1 MDDEQ
6 IDKIFVGDLDSLAPL
21 SSKLVRIFTNSTYTD
36 MLLERNTLAQ
46 FVYPKLKSYCRQRHG
61 VEFQVVDLRW
71 GLRDQ
76 ITNDHLTTQICMS
89 ELQAC
94 QKLSIGPNFIYFGG
108 QKYGY
113 RPIPTVIPTEEMAL
127 MRRTLVK
134 MEEDVSL
141 LDSWYF
147 SDSNSI
153 PPLSILQ
160 PIDSQLKN
168 FLNKKEPNL
177 QAKDAAEWWV
187 IQSKL
192 QDLLRKAAKALL
204 LNEEFSEAQ
213 KHNYFM
219 SVTEREV
226 IHGCINPRNV
236 KVTNYYF

>member
-1 MDDEQ
+1 MDDDQ
-6 IDKIFVGDLDSLAPL
+6 IDKIFVGDLDGLPRL
-21 SSKLVRIFTNSTYTD
+21 SSKVVRIFTSSTYTD

-46 FVYPKLKSYCRQRHG
+46 FVYPKLKSYCRERHG
-61 VEFQVVDLRW
+61 VEFQVVDMRW
-71 GLRDQ
+71 GVRDQ
-76 ITNDHLTTQICMS
+76 MTNDHLTTEICMS
-89 ELQAC
+89 ELRTC
-94 QKLSIGPNFIYFGG
+94 QRLSIGPNFIYFGG

-113 RPIPTVIPTEEMAL
+113 RPIPTVIPTEEMGL

-141 LDSWYF
+141 LDSWYI

-177 QAKDAAEWWV
+177 QAKDAAAWWV

-192 QDLLRKAAKALL
+192 QGDRKY
-204 LNEEFSEAQ
+204 FQ
-213 KHNYFM
+213 KHFLL
-219 SVTEREV
+219 
-226 IHGCINPRNV
+226 
-236 KVTNYYF
+236 K